1 MVQAHRRFRRDFV
14 HAGVEYASCNPRQC
28 NTAAVATERCAVA
41 ESDTIMNMKRLAILG
56 MAALATLTLNSCE
69 TATGTGALVG
79 ASTGALIGSSVGG
92 HHHRGYYRHHG
103 DAGNALA
110 GAAIGAGA
118 GALIGAAIDA
128 DRRGYYEGH
137 EAGYYPYGM
146 RTGRAGLLRSP
157 YPPNALVDVRGIPR
171 GALVRDPATG
181 RPFRRP

>member
-1 MVQAHRRFRRDFV
+1 
-14 HAGVEYASCNPRQC
+14 
-28 NTAAVATERCAVA
+28 
-41 ESDTIMNMKRLAILG
+41 MNMKRLAVVAV
-56 MAALATLTLNSCE
+56 AAVGALTLNSCE

-79 ASTGALIGSSVGG
+79 AGTGALIGSSVSG
-92 HHHRGYYRHHG
+92 HHGYYGHHG
-103 DAGNALA
+103 DAGGALA

-137 EAGYYPYGM
+137 EAGYYPYGR
-146 RTGRAGLLRSP
+146 RTGTYGLLRSP

-181 RPFRRP
+181 QPFRRP